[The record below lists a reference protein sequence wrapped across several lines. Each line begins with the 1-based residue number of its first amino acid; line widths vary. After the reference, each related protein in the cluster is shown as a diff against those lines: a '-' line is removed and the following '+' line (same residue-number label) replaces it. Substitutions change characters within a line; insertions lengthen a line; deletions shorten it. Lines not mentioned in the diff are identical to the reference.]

1 MAYVVKQAT
10 GRGQTHVYIAVN
22 HHDPSKRQARQ
33 SRTYLGVLDQATG
46 ELLLGAKSRE
56 PDAATREL
64 LKAKG
69 IAYAG
74 RRASPPGPKPAKPR
88 ATRPAAEI
96 VGTLSR
102 ARITEVGRVEALS
115 LLSNQSGLFGA
126 LESAYGEGVAERVLS
141 VAMYQA
147 CEGGAMYL
155 AGEWAEETGA
165 PEGLS
170 SASLSRLAAELGSD
184 TAGADT
190 FFRSWI
196 VACGKPTALVHDT
209 TSISSYAADLDLAE
223 WGYNRDGED
232 LPQVN
237 LALVVARESRLP
249 LWFRVVPGSV
259 PDVSTLK
266 LTGRMLLSLGLERFA
281 YSLDRGYYSLSNL
294 KDMLEAK
301 LGFTIGVPLGNA
313 RAKALVAAN
322 RRALAAVKRA
332 FLYRDERVHH
342 IEDVFT
348 VETKNGAKTLPAHLY
363 FDPARREAM
372 SKRIETAV
380 LELERK
386 GSEKPFERW
395 SQSRDWIRDN
405 AGRLAKFLTP
415 SGREGQ
421 WKVARKSNALAKAM
435 NDFGLTLI
443 VTTSPDHAAE
453 TTLSDYR
460 CRDMAE
466 KVFDTCKNATGNRR
480 LHTGDEATAQGR
492 LFLAFLAVTLRCLVE
507 SKLRQAKLLKSYTVD
522 EVFASLRKIK
532 RIQLAD
538 GNSAKLEVPKKT
550 RLVAEALGLVFK

>member
-10 GRGQTHVYIAVN
+10 GRGQVHLYLAVN
-22 HHDPSKRQARQ
+22 HHDPAKRQARQ

-46 ELLLGAKSRE
+46 ELLLGMNSQE
-56 PDAATREL
+56 PDAATKEL
-64 LKAKG
+64 LRGKG
-69 IAYAG
+69 ITYAG
-74 RRASPPGPKPAKPR
+74 RRASPPGPKPTGPRKP
-88 ATRPAAEI
+88 RPAADI
-96 VGTLSR
+96 AGALSR
-102 ARITEVGRVEALS
+102 SRVVEIGRVEALS
-115 LLSNQSGLFGA
+115 HLAKQSGLLGA
-126 LESAYGEGVAERVLS
+126 LESAYGSDAAGRVLA
-141 VAMYQA
+141 VAMYEA

-170 SASLSRLAAELGSD
+170 SASLSRLASELGSD
-184 TAGADT
+184 TASSDT

-196 VACGKPTALVHDT
+196 EACGKPVALVHDT

-223 WGYNRDGED
+223 WGYNRDKEA

-266 LTGRMLLSLGLERFA
+266 LTGRMLRALGLERFA
-281 YSLDRGYYSLSNL
+281 YALDKGYYSLSNL
-294 KDMLEAK
+294 KDMLESK

-313 RAKALVAAN
+313 QAKALVAAS
-322 RRALAAVKRA
+322 RRALAAVKRS
-332 FLYRDERVHH
+332 FLYKDERVRHV
-342 IEDVFT
+342 EGVFT
-348 VETKNGAKTLPAHLY
+348 VETKDGARTLPAHLY
-363 FDPARREAM
+363 SDPARREAM

-386 GSEKPFERW
+386 GSENPFEGR
-395 SQSRDWIRDN
+395 SQARAWIRGN
-405 AGRLAKFLTP
+405 AGRLGKFLAP
-415 SGREGQ
+415 SVEAGR
-421 WKVARKSNALAKAM
+421 WRVARKANALARAM
-435 NDFGLTLI
+435 NDFGLTLV
-443 VTTSPDHAAE
+443 VTTSPDHGPEA
-453 TTLSDYR
+453 TLSDYR

-466 KVFDTCKNATGNRR
+466 KVFDTCKNSTGNRR

-507 SKLRQAKLLKSYTVD
+507 AKLRQAKLLKAHTVD
-522 EVFASLRKIK
+522 EAFAFLRKVK

-538 GNSAKLEVPKKT
+538 GGSALLEVPRKA
-550 RLVAEALGLVFK
+550 RLVAEALGMAFK